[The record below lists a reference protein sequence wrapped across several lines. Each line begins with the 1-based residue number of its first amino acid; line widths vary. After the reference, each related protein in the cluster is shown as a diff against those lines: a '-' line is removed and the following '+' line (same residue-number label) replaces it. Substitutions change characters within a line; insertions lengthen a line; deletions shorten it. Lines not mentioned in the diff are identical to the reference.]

1 MSNHAAARITD
12 TFGHD
17 AELEGIAVGVA
28 VGALMALGVI
38 ATGGLGAVAIGA
50 AIAIGGTAAFAGAAI
65 GKQMAGPATG
75 QLTTGSRNVF
85 VNGLPATMVE
95 LASGDCYNDTGSPRR
110 VATGSS
116 TVFVNGKPAGRVT
129 EMLDCGA
136 VILTGSANVFI
147 GGPRQ
152 SPVCSA
158 LRGEETTFERFRIDA
173 QAASAAYD
181 PPETRKP
188 PEGYRN
194 ATAEDL
200 QNLRLDQSMLEHPID
215 KATGKPS
222 EFRAAIFIHSK
233 NGAPLVAYKG
243 TSSGEDWKNNIKQG
257 LGNHTFYYDQ
267 AQQVAS
273 RVAGSPA
280 GKGAH
285 LTGHSLG
292 GGMAWAGSR
301 ASGLPATTFNAAG
314 LNAKSVPHPVASD
327 IDAVYVEGEPLH
339 GLNSKP
345 IAPDA
350 AATKIWPLAPPSLRS
365 AASDPRWKVRAAW
378 RPFRSQLIGVNVALN
393 DVLLHLMDNVDA
405 SLSQRRRKIERSL
418 AKNGCS

>member
-1 MSNHAAARITD
+1 MSNHPAARITD

-28 VGALMALGVI
+28 VGALLALGVI
-38 ATGGLGAVAIGA
+38 ATGGLGAIAIGA
-50 AIAIGGTAAFAGAAI
+50 AIATGGTAAFAGAAI
-65 GKQMAGPATG
+65 GRQIAGPATG

-95 LASGDCYNDTGSPRR
+95 LASGDCYKDPGSPRR

-158 LRGEETTFERFRIDA
+158 LRGEEATFERFRIDA
-173 QAASAAYD
+173 QAASAAYE

-188 PEGYRN
+188 PDGYRN

-200 QNLRLDQSMLEHPID
+200 QKLGLNQSMLEHPID
-215 KATGKPS
+215 PDTKQLTK
-222 EFRAAIFIHSK
+222 FRAAVFIDNTTNS
-233 NGAPLVAYKG
+233 PLVAYQG
-243 TSSGEDWKNNIKQG
+243 TASGEDVKVDAAQG
-257 LGNHTFYYDQ
+257 LGVETFYYDR
-267 AQQVAS
+267 AQKIATNVAE
-273 RVAGSPA
+273 SPA

-292 GGMAWAGSR
+292 GGMAAAGSR
-301 ASGLPATTFNAAG
+301 ASGLPATTFNGAG
-314 LNAKSVPHPVASD
+314 LHAKTVPHPVTST
-327 IDAVYVEGEPLH
+327 IDDVYVEGEPLH
-339 GLNSKP
+339 GVNSWA

-350 AATKIWPLAPPSLRS
+350 AATKTWPLKPPNLRS
-365 AASDPRWKVRAAW
+365 AASDPRWKVRAGW
-378 RPFRSQLIGVNVALN
+378 RPFRSQWIGADVALN
-393 DVLLHLMDNVDA
+393 DILLHMMDNVDA
-405 SLSQRRRKIERSL
+405 SLSQRRREIERSL
-418 AKNGCS
+418 TKNGCS